1 MFVLCETPNA
11 ADLAAIKKTAAAANN
26 ATADSGSFSGAALNP
41 ELLKKLENLVID
53 YKPGQPRTI
62 IKKVEIGCPVQL
74 KNHVERFFENV
85 SSILSGA
92 EVGFDCAIIPTEINY
107 HEERTFYAGSG
118 KTVVVIATRTYFVI
132 PKQPLTDLEMVL
144 QLEHSLSSMA
154 RKNFGYKAPNALE
167 SEPLKTFE
175 MLCDRLNVFVEWLE
189 THKTPFKKS
198 KEITKDDIVYVRDAC
213 DLLGISLKRY
223 DNIQE
228 EIFKG
233 KDELECRLF
242 QVELQQKELQSLI
255 DEKEQIIT
263 KEVIKQNLEYQKKCF
278 DDATQKLK
286 DILSGSL
293 RKLRS
298 LNASPELQEEMQEH
312 FQEQLEAFE
321 NHDFEQ

>member
-26 ATADSGSFSGAALNP
+26 AAATDSESFSGAALNT

-92 EVGFDCAIIPTEINY
+92 EVGFDCGIIPTEINY

-154 RKNFGYKAPNALE
+154 RKSFGYKAPNALE
-167 SEPLKTFE
+167 NEPLKTFE
-175 MLCDRLNVFVEWLE
+175 ILCDRLNVFVEWLE
-189 THKTPFKKS
+189 THKNPFKKS
-198 KEITKDDIVYVRDAC
+198 K
-213 DLLGISLKRY
+213 
-223 DNIQE
+223 
-228 EIFKG
+228 
-233 KDELECRLF
+233 
-242 QVELQQKELQSLI
+242 
-255 DEKEQIIT
+255 
-263 KEVIKQNLEYQKKCF
+263 
-278 DDATQKLK
+278 
-286 DILSGSL
+286 
-293 RKLRS
+293 
-298 LNASPELQEEMQEH
+298 
-312 FQEQLEAFE
+312 
-321 NHDFEQ
+321 